1 MSNRAWPSPAVGV
14 LILALPC
21 LPHLPLLPQ
30 LHDKVRQQ
38 IFHGETSQPQPR
50 MLAER
55 TAGSSSEGEDG
66 SRPAARRETP
76 GSNGNGS
83 SKNGALQQQ
92 SSPSS

>member
-1 MSNRAWPSPAVGV
+1 
-14 LILALPC
+14 
-21 LPHLPLLPQ
+21 
-30 LHDKVRQQ
+30 
-38 IFHGETSQPQPR
+38 

>member
-1 MSNRAWPSPAVGV
+1 MPA
-14 LILALPC
+14 PP
-21 LPHLPLLPQ
+21 PHPPPLPQ

-38 IFHGETSQPQPR
+38 IFHGETSQPQPL

-55 TAGSSSEGEDG
+55 SAGTSSSSGEGGDG
-66 SRPAARRETP
+66 SRPAARGENA